1 MFLSPSI
8 CFRLKMFAFYFCI
21 TLPRFT
27 LPPLVCCEQFSTLLP
42 TLLTNEA
49 FGNFVYIVRWRKLDA
64 ILNFSKK
71 YGLKLCKL
79 EQRNTRRKITIL
91 QHSGGMLLY
100 LHSCFNKT
108 SRCSQHISPNCT
120 ELYSRFGMNQIV
132 YGVTMQLQ
140 FLDAFGV

>member
-1 MFLSPSI
+1 MISEENVLGFFHTLSTAPMPCTIKRVLISFNI
-8 CFRLKMFAFYFCI
+8 FRLKMFAFYFCI

-42 TLLTNEA
+42 TFLTNEA
-49 FGNFVYIVRWRKLDA
+49 FGNFVYNVRWRKLDA

-91 QHSGGMLLY
+91 QHSGGMLSY

-108 SRCSQHISPNCT
+108 SRC
-120 ELYSRFGMNQIV
+120 F
-132 YGVTMQLQ
+132 
-140 FLDAFGV
+140 